1 MKELIA
7 MHRFLWK
14 IKKFVF
20 YGFFFF
26 NFSMHFWEKKIATIY
41 LYLHNQYVDCCIELL
56 TRFDLNDYNIM
67 NLIRLKF
74 YKFNGTYI
82 IFNILRMNKVRVLG
96 PWMAE
101 FGGSTKRFEW
111 LFGTWSLA
119 SCKICVWIVSRN
131 ARKVLLVNGMQTHDS
146 LFSLYA

>member
-1 MKELIA
+1 

-20 YGFFFF
+20 YGFFFLIF
-26 NFSMHFWEKKIATIY
+26 RCISEKKIATIY
-41 LYLHNQYVDCCIELL
+41 LYLHNQYIDCCIELL

-96 PWMAE
+96 P
-101 FGGSTKRFEW
+101 
-111 LFGTWSLA
+111 
-119 SCKICVWIVSRN
+119 
-131 ARKVLLVNGMQTHDS
+131 
-146 LFSLYA
+146 

>member
-1 MKELIA
+1 

-26 NFSMHFWEKKIATIY
+26 NFCDAFLKKKIATIY
-41 LYLHNQYVDCCIELL
+41 LYLHNQYIDCCIELL

-96 PWMAE
+96 P
-101 FGGSTKRFEW
+101 
-111 LFGTWSLA
+111 
-119 SCKICVWIVSRN
+119 
-131 ARKVLLVNGMQTHDS
+131 
-146 LFSLYA
+146 